1 MIFFKL
7 TPENS
12 SCILFGSALSF
23 HQFQMT
29 STGAAELL
37 QAEALLWCHAFG
49 YLKSMALQCAMKLG
63 IPNAIHRCGGAAS
76 LPELHAALPVAVS
89 KRPCLS
95 RIMTFLAASGIFG
108 LETTPPAD
116 GEVATGGGARY
127 SLTEASRLLVGDDDD
142 DVSSGRTCLSR
153 FLLLCSTPLHFM
165 ASQTMAE
172 WLQEEEDTA
181 ADTTTPFMKA
191 HGESIYNLV
200 SRNAEFGACFNE
212 AMGADSRFVAE
223 VVVRECGAVFAG
235 VRSLVDAGG
244 GDGSTA
250 RAIARAFPHVR
261 CSVLELPHVVD
272 AVPAG
277 GGDVEFVAGDMMEF
291 IPPADAVLLKFV
303 LHNWSDKDCV
313 RILKRCKE
321 AISTREPKGKVI
333 IIDVVLGSS
342 SSKQTLEAQLS
353 LDLCMMVVLPG
364 KQRGEEDLHKIFLEA
379 GFTRY
384 KISSVLGSR
393 SLIEVY
399 P

>member
-1 MIFFKL
+1 MGEFRWDSVISDRI
-7 TPENS
+7 PEP
-12 SCILFGSALSF
+12 C
-23 HQFQMT
+23 
-29 STGAAELL
+29 AAELL
-37 QAEALLWCHAFG
+37 QAEAELWCHAFG
-49 YLKSMALQCAMKLG
+49 YLKSMALQCAIKLG
-63 IPNAIHRCGGAAS
+63 IPNAIHRCGGTAS
-76 LPELHAALPVAVS
+76 LPELLAILPVASS

-95 RIMTFLAASGIFG
+95 RIMTFLAASGIFTV
-108 LETTPPAD
+108 ETPAD
-116 GEVATGGGARY
+116 SEVAGGGGARY
-127 SLTEASRLLVGDDDD
+127 SLTAASRLLVDDEDN
-142 DVSSGRTCLSR
+142 SGGHTSLSR
-153 FLLLCSTPLHFM
+153 LMLLFFTPLHFR

-172 WLQEEEDTA
+172 WLQEEEDA
-181 ADTTTPFMKA
+181 AAETTTPFMKA
-191 HGESIYNLV
+191 HGESLYGLA
-200 SRNAEFGACFNE
+200 SRDAEFGACFNE

-223 VVVRECGAVFAG
+223 VVVRDCGAVFAG
-235 VRSLVDAGG
+235 VRSLVDADG

-272 AVPAG
+272 AAPAG

-313 RILKRCKE
+313 RILKRSKE

-342 SSKQTLEAQLS
+342 SSKRTLEAQLS

>member
-1 MIFFKL
+1 
-7 TPENS
+7 
-12 SCILFGSALSF
+12 
-23 HQFQMT
+23 MT

-37 QAEALLWCHAFG
+37 QAEAELWCHAFG
-49 YLKSMALQCAMKLG
+49 YLKSMALQCAIKLG

-76 LPELHAALPVAVS
+76 LPELLAILPVASS

-108 LETTPPAD
+108 VETPAD
-116 GEVATGGGARY
+116 GEVAAGGGARY
-127 SLTEASRLLVGDDDD
+127 SLTAASRLLVDGGEDE
-142 DVSSGRTCLSR
+142 SGHNTCLSR
-153 FLLLCSTPLHFM
+153 LMLLFFTPLHFM
-165 ASQTMAE
+165 ASQSLAE
-172 WLQEEEDTA
+172 WLEEEEEDVA
-181 ADTTTPFMKA
+181 AAAAAAEATTTTTPFMKA
-191 HGESIYNLV
+191 HGESLYGLA
-200 SRNAEFGACFNE
+200 SRDAEFGACFNE
-212 AMGADSRFVAE
+212 AMGADSRFVAG
-223 VVVRECGAVFAG
+223 VVARECGAVFAG
-235 VRSLVDAGG
+235 VTSMVDAGG

-272 AVPAG
+272 AAPAG

-303 LHNWSDKDCV
+303 LHNWSDEDCV
-313 RILKRCKE
+313 RILKRSKE

-342 SSKQTLEAQLS
+342 SSKQIGEAQLL

-379 GFTRY
+379 GFTGY
-384 KISSVLGSR
+384 KISPVLGSR